1 MNYKQYLEA
10 GYPIASGVMEGACR
24 NVVVDRM
31 ECSGMRWIMKGAQSM
46 LNIRCIHLNGDWDR
60 FVNFYIKEEQSNLY
74 PIKAANDELFVE
86 SMVASRSSRFFAFME
101 FISCPFLPSR
111 HPRYC

>member
-86 SMVASRSSRFFAFME
+86 SMVA
-101 FISCPFLPSR
+101 
-111 HPRYC
+111 